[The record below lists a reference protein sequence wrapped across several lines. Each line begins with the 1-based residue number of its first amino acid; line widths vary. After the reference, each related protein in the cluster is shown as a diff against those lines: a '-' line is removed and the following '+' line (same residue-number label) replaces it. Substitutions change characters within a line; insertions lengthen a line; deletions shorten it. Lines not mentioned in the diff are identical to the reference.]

1 MRVLQITGFLLVILA
16 LATQTVRH
24 ICVYYVAKQPS
35 VLEKYEKTDTRRVV
49 REAAS
54 LEELLALYDPAGKHE
69 DELNAMLKEAKAAAK
84 TMDERNFVEEKF
96 REAHQEEYSRARQLR
111 AAIEDWEHK
120 NEQVFELHFFWAF
133 GIGLFVLGAVL
144 VARGWTWLGMSFI
157 IPGVVEMLW
166 WTSPSISF
174 SGCPV
179 EFDRLLWNKIA
190 LSLVTLTVIIVA
202 WVLNERKNRT
212 KQAAAT

>member
-1 MRVLQITGFLLVILA
+1 MRVLQITCFLLVVLA
-16 LATQTVRH
+16 LATQTVQH

-35 VLEKYEKTDTRRVV
+35 VMEKYEKTDTTQAIRK
-49 REAAS
+49 AAS
-54 LEELLALYDPAGKHE
+54 LEELLALYDPARKRA
-69 DELNAMLKEAKAAAK
+69 DELDATLKEVKEAAK
-84 TMDERNFVEEKF
+84 TMDERNLVEEKF
-96 REAHQEEYSRARQLR
+96 RETHQEEYSRAEQLR

-120 NEQVFELHFFWAF
+120 NRQVFELHFFWAF

-144 VARGWTWLGMSFI
+144 VACGRTWLGMSFI

-166 WTSPSISF
+166 WTSPSTSF
-174 SGCPV
+174 SGCP
-179 EFDRLLWNKIA
+179 DRLLWNKIA